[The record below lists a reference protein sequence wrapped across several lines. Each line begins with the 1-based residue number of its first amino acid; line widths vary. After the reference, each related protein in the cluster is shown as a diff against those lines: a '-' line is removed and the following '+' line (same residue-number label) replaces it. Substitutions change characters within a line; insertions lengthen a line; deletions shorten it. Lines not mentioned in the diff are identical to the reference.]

1 MIREA
6 KYTDIN
12 PLCDFLTP
20 FHEDGAYSDISVNR
34 KTAVKNITA
43 MMSSPMHKIWVVERD
58 GEICGALGVV
68 STELWF
74 SKRHYATNLFLCTNT
89 SGRGS
94 AGFLLRA
101 FKRWVNERPNIKD
114 VTLAITS
121 EIGDVERV
129 EKLYQAVGFKKLG
142 GLFRYIQ

>member
-6 KYTDIN
+6 KYSDITH
-12 PLCDFLTP
+12 LCSFLEP
-20 FHEDGAYSDISVNR
+20 FHDIGAYNNISVN
-34 KTAVKNITA
+34 KPTTIKNLTA
-43 MMSSPMHKIWVVERD
+43 MLSSPMHKIWVVERD

-74 SKRHYATNLFLCTNT
+74 SKRHYATNLFLCTND
-89 SGRGS
+89 SGKGS

-101 FKRWVNERPNIKD
+101 FKRWVNGRPIIKD

-121 EIGDVERV
+121 EIGDPERV
-129 EKLYQAVGFKKLG
+129 EQLYQAVGFKKLG
-142 GLFRYIQ
+142 GLFRYVT